1 MPKATTACP
10 DCGTG
15 LVNIVSGAVCPKGC
29 PGVHPAV
36 EPEVS
41 RANVR
46 AYKISLLPEA
56 VRLPKL
62 RARKD
67 SYADCHLYAIK
78 GRSLVYRRVRRASTS
93 LDKCPEHH
101 VLVRMGGDP
110 YELALAPAPL
120 PDGRNLCLPIPDDP
134 PEEKKADG

>member
-29 PGVHPAV
+29 PGGPHPAV

-78 GRSLVYRRVRRASTS
+78 GRSLVYRRVRRDSTS

-101 VLVRMGGDP
+101 VLVRIGGDP
-110 YELALAPAPL
+110 YELALPPRL
-120 PDGRNLCLPIPDDP
+120 LGDRNLALWPATDEP
-134 PEEKKADG
+134 PEDEAD